1 MNVKTGRTFLPCV
14 CLFLVFSFV
23 LFPPVI
29 PYSTV
34 YASSADSAPAFFA
47 EDMQEDASGNEEDV
61 ADSPENSAEDSP
73 DTSVEPFSDNSLSD
87 DVVDKESEI
96 PVSSEETMQIPDDA
110 GEQEAEGLLSDSSDV
125 KPPETD
131 ASFSDD
137 LPSDVIP
144 DEESLTEDTFLSDDS
159 VQTSEPL
166 SFPDTTVLE
175 EPEPLFFD
183 KSFVDYT
190 VIEGLLLLIFVVLFC
205 GFCINMTSKIMN
217 WRMY

>member
-73 DTSVEPFSDNSLSD
+73 DTSVEPPSDSSFSDDS
-87 DVVDKESEI
+87 VDKEPEI

-110 GEQEAEGLLSDSSDV
+110 GEQEADGLPSDSSDV
-125 KPPETD
+125 KPPEID

-144 DEESLTEDTFLSDDS
+144 DEESLTGDTSLSDDS
-159 VQTSEPL
+159 VQASEQLPF
-166 SFPDTTVLE
+166 SDAIAPE
-175 EPEPLFFD
+175 EPEPLFYD
-183 KSFVDYT
+183 KDFADYT
-190 VIEGLLLLIFVVLFC
+190 VTEGLLLLVFVILFC
-205 GFCINMTSKIMN
+205 DFCINMTSKIMN